1 MACGRRPATIA
12 TMQDDEQ
19 ARRHARRHWP
29 ITVQE
34 LGSEPPP
41 DSTTPLER
49 IGMMWE
55 LAVQAYA
62 IAGIPIPDYDRAH
75 TPVRVV
81 RLDQV
86 DAP

>member
-1 MACGRRPATIA
+1 MGRGRRPATIP

-29 ITVQE
+29 ITLHA

-55 LAVQAYA
+55 LVVQAYA
-62 IAGIPIPDYDRAH
+62 TAGIPIPDYDRAH

-81 RLDQV
+81 RLDQA

>member
-12 TMQDDEQ
+12 TIQGDEQ

-29 ITVQE
+29 ITVHE

-55 LAVQAYA
+55 LAVQTYA
-62 IAGIPIPDYDRAH
+62 IAGIPIPDYDRSH

-81 RLDQV
+81 RLDQA